1 MNKVCD
7 KNSIKDC
14 FNCKDSQCK
23 NLWGPI
29 KDNSRC
35 YELIK
40 TMKFKECFSHCSLCE
55 HINECSTL
63 IREQVVFMNRN

>member
-7 KNSIKDC
+7 KKSINDC
-14 FNCKDSQCK
+14 FECKDSQCK

-35 YELIK
+35 YNLIK
-40 TMKFKECFSHCSLCE
+40 NMGFKECFKHCSLCE
-55 HINECSTL
+55 NMDKCSTL
-63 IREQVVFMNRN
+63 IREQVVFMNRK

>member
-1 MNKVCD
+1 MVKFKKEYVRSF
-7 KNSIKDC
+7 SISP
-14 FNCKDSQCK
+14 FTTG
-23 NLWGPI
+23 LGPI

-55 HINECSTL
+55 HIDECSTL
-63 IREQVVFMNRN
+63 IREQVVFMSRN